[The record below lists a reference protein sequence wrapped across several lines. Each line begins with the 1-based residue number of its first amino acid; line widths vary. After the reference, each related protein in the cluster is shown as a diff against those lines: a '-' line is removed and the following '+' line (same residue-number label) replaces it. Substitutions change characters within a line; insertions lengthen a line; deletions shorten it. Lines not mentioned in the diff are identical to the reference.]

1 MQSGSI
7 SIDAKNIMPVIKR
20 WLYSDKDIFI
30 REMVSNGCDAIT
42 KYRIAAGGADED
54 FRVTVT
60 VDKEAR
66 ELRFTDNG
74 IGMTAE
80 EVDQFI
86 NQVAFSG
93 AEAFLKNYE
102 GADQSGII
110 GHFGLGFYSAFMV
123 ADKVTIDT
131 LSWQDGAQPVIWESE
146 DGMTFTM
153 RDGGRTARGT
163 TITLHIMEGEE
174 EFLEGTRVREV
185 LDRYCGYM
193 AIPIYLEDLEAIRQA
208 EERKAEEAKKKAEKA
223 KDKAEGAAEEAEAD
237 DEFDTESA
245 ETQEKPIN
253 DTHPLWLK
261 APKDCTDEE
270 YRETYRKLFNTW
282 EDPLF
287 WVHLNVD
294 YPFNLKG
301 ILYFPRIRKDFG
313 VNDGEIKLFNR
324 QVFVADNIKEVIP
337 EFLMLLKG
345 AIDCPDLPLNVSR
358 SFLQNDGYVR
368 RLSQLI
374 TTKVSDKLNALFNTE
389 RKTFEGYW
397 NDIAPFVKYGCTKD
411 EKFFE
416 QVKNILLFKTVGDE
430 YLTLKEYQDKNSE
443 KTEKKVFYTTEPQRQ
458 AAAVQLYTERGIDV
472 AVMDTL
478 IDLNFMSFLEYSGG
492 IEGLAFVR
500 VDADIAGLK
509 QDGEDGEPLDD
520 EAMQAYFRKAL
531 DLNELTVKSE
541 ALADPA
547 LPVVLTEEEQVR
559 RYKEMSSYYGQ
570 DFPFPSRYTLVLNR
584 RSPAVQ
590 KLSKMPEGETRDL
603 LAKQLYDIA
612 RLSSRP
618 LEAEDL
624 KAFIARSNQLVE
636 MLADESK

>member
-368 RLSQLI
+368 RLSQHI
-374 TTKVSDKLNALFNTE
+374 TKKVADKLNALFNTE